1 MLSGR
6 ALAIAVAVLAVLWL
20 AFDSKWFSADPT
32 LPNPSISLGM
42 LAVVFG
48 VGAWVMQTAGRPQR
62 VPLLVGTALGCAA
75 YVALHALGFAP

>member
-20 AFDSKWFSADPT
+20 AFDSKWVSSDPAM
-32 LPNPSISLGM
+32 PNPSLSLGM

-48 VGAWVMQTAGRPQR
+48 IGAGVMQAAGRPER
-62 VPLLVGTALGCAA
+62 VPLLVGTALGCAT
-75 YVALHALGFAP
+75 YVALHALGVAP

>member
-6 ALAIAVAVLAVLWL
+6 SFVIAVAVVAVLWF
-20 AFDSKWFSADPT
+20 AFASKWVSSDPT
-32 LPNPSISLGM
+32 MPSPSWSLGV

-48 VGAWVMQTAGRPQR
+48 IGAWVMQAGGRPQR

-75 YVALHALGFAP
+75 YVALHALGYTP

>member
-20 AFDSKWFSADPT
+20 AFDSKWVSSDPAMPDPA
-32 LPNPSISLGM
+32 LSLGM

-48 VGAWVMQTAGRPQR
+48 VGAWVMRAGGRPQR

-75 YVALHALGFAP
+75 YVALHELGVAP